1 MARVDASPLP
11 EPVDAEAIMTEVR
24 RQVRADLRARLVA
37 HGAAEEFSDPRVF
50 DEVDGL
56 FRRTLARDDR
66 ARLLLPDALDER
78 WAPELALRLSTHRP
92 GPVGSSILFVKR
104 RVLQPLLR
112 WLFEYALENFRR
124 QDRVNVALMACLQS
138 LAADHVKLRLRVDAL
153 ERSPHRERETPVSG
167 DTPAGR

>member
-1 MARVDASPLP
+1 MDQ
-11 EPVDAEAIMTEVR
+11 VR

-92 GPVGSSILFVKR
+92 GPIGFSILFVKR

-153 ERSPHRERETPVSG
+153 EQDRHRTRERPATG
-167 DTPAGR
+167 DGPANR

>member
-1 MARVDASPLP
+1 MD
-11 EPVDAEAIMTEVR
+11 DVR

-37 HGAAEEFSDPRVF
+37 HGAAEEFSDPQVF
-50 DEVDGL
+50 DQVDAL

-66 ARLLLPDALDER
+66 ARLLLPDSLDQP
-78 WAPELALRLSTHRP
+78 WAPDLALRLSTHRP

-104 RVLQPLLR
+104 RVLQPVMR

-138 LAADHVKLRLRVDAL
+138 LAADHVKLRVRVDAL
-153 ERSPHRERETPVSG
+153 EQDLQRERKPRMSG
-167 DTPAGR
+167 DGPANG